1 MAFVIVENNQSVWD
15 IAVQVYGDYSGV
27 KQMMLDNPGVV
38 NFSDVLAA
46 GTKLVMNGA
55 IINKNIVDYL
65 SKEGIKPA
73 TGLVNIVGDGGFD
86 EDGFSEGFSI

>member
-38 NFSDVLAA
+38 NFDGALKP
-46 GTKLVMNGA
+46 GTKLVMNGSV
-55 IINKNIVDYL
+55 INRNIVDYL

-73 TGLVNIVGDGGFD
+73 TALNEMIDGGFD
-86 EDGFSEGFSI
+86 DGFSEGFSI